1 MSANEFNTFLA
12 YLRNKKILITTH
24 DLVDIDGLAS
34 CYGLKY
40 FLDHY
45 FKNQQVSITFSDLS
59 KPTKEFMK
67 KFSEKFLNFNFFYE
81 KTINLSKFNICLI
94 LDTNKTSQTAL
105 ALNFEISES
114 EIPVIFIDH
123 HYLEKKN
130 SITTLN
136 PLNLI
141 FEDFS
146 STAEI
151 ILALFEK
158 YNVKLTLPIRFLI
171 IAAILTDTGYFKY
184 GNNRTIKN
192 LSKLLDDDFDIQD
205 IILLLEKKVD
215 LSEKIAIIKGLQRVE
230 LNRVGD
236 YLIGITNVSSYGS
249 IIASMLVKVGFDI
262 GIVHSKEKLESLIT
276 IRAKKTLCLKT
287 GLHVGKILEEISEYC
302 EGSGGG
308 HDGAA
313 SLTCKME
320 AKYVLDKIIEKI
332 KQVLNT

>member
-1 MSANEFNTFLA
+1 MSTNEFSAFLA
-12 YLRNKKILITTH
+12 YLKNKKILITTH

-34 CYGLKY
+34 CYVLKY
-40 FLDHY
+40 FLTQY
-45 FKNQQVSITFSDLS
+45 FENQQVTIIFSDLL

-67 KFSEKFLNFNFFYE
+67 KFCEKFLDFNFFNE
-81 KTINLSKFNICLI
+81 KSINLSNFNVCLI

-105 ALNFEISES
+105 DRYFEISGS
-114 EIPVIFIDH
+114 KIPYIFIDH
-123 HYLEKKN
+123 HYIEKKN
-130 SITTLN
+130 NLDPLN

-141 FEDFS
+141 FENFS

-151 ILALFEK
+151 ILELIEK
-158 YNVKLTLPIRFLI
+158 NNLKLTLPIRYLI
-171 IAAILTDTGYFKY
+171 AAAILTDTGYFRY

-192 LSKLLDDDFDIQD
+192 VCKLLDNDLSIQD
-205 IILLLEKKVD
+205 IKLLLEKEVD
-215 LSEKIAIIKGLQRVE
+215 LSEKIAKIKGLQRVE
-230 LNRVGD
+230 LFREGD

-249 IIASMLVKVGFDI
+249 NIASMLIKVGFDI
-262 GIVHSKEKLESLIT
+262 GIVHSQEKLESIIT
-276 IRAKKTLCLKT
+276 IRAKKNICLRT

-320 AKYVLDKIIEKI
+320 VKNILDKIIEKI
-332 KQVLNT
+332 KQVLNE